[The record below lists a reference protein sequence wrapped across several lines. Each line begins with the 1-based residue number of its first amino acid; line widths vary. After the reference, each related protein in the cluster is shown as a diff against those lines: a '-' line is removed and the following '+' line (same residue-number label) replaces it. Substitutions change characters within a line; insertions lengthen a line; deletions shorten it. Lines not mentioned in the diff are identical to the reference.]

1 MENTVICR
9 TGHITPV
16 PTASSRRPIK
26 TSTNDAEPGEHRT
39 EREHRHRRDH
49 DLTGGESAGQVG
61 GERHH
66 NAHDELEN
74 RRQPLAG
81 RDGNAEI
88 GHDGG
93 QCGAQLQLREVADER
108 DKGENGDRYER
119 DMRQMVVFIRFLA
132 GKRLGQAVGAALFR
146 VYFLFRLHFRPL
158 LRFRR
163 QPTALHHSSAH
174 TRSVLRN
181 SCKNRLKKSSTAGG
195 RTRDETIRTRSIPI
209 QPRKIGKTSYLF
221 IMGWYTYALAVTA
234 RYRKG
239 IRRAGG

>member
-26 TSTNDAEPGEHRT
+26 TSTNDEPSQANT
-39 EREHRHRRDH
+39 EPSVNTAIDADH
-49 DLTGGESAGQVG
+49 DLAGGESAGQVG

-81 RDGNAEI
+81 RHGNAEI

-93 QCGAQLQLREVADER
+93 QCGAQLQLSEVADER

-119 DMRQMVVFIRFLA
+119 GMRQMVVFIRFLA
-132 GKRLGQAVGAALFR
+132 GKWLGQAVGAALFR

-163 QPTALHHSSAH
+163 QTDRPPSL
-174 TRSVLRN
+174 
-181 SCKNRLKKSSTAGG
+181 
-195 RTRDETIRTRSIPI
+195 IRAYSQRIAQLLQKQT
-209 QPRKIGKTSYLF
+209 QK
-221 IMGWYTYALAVTA
+221 V
-234 RYRKG
+234 
-239 IRRAGG
+239 